1 MIKRSIIIIISL
13 LCFMQVYAK
22 GNNFKEFDITNFKAQ
37 LTQVKQEVEKEYFAN
52 NQGIDAQ
59 IITALS
65 SFNAAMYKNIKSDV
79 SVTPIT
85 QTKYS
90 VIRSA
95 RKKNEYI
102 KHYVGQ
108 MRAENDLATKREY
121 FRKTAAIL
129 NYLKGYDRSI
139 SYQIKVELLNR
150 TNQVVAKGKS
160 NDFKGA
166 YNLAKDLAKDYYGYV
181 KLN

>member
-1 MIKRSIIIIISL
+1 MIKKSIITIISL
-13 LCFMQVYAK
+13 LCFMQVLAQA
-22 GNNFKEFDITNFKAQ
+22 GNFKEFDATNFKAQ
-37 LTQVKQEVEKEYFAN
+37 LTQIKQKVEKEYSAN
-52 NQGIDAQ
+52 TQDIDVQ
-59 IITALS
+59 IIAALS

-79 SVTPIT
+79 NVPPIT

-90 VIRSA
+90 VIRNA

-102 KHYVGQ
+102 KHYTSQ
-108 MRAENDLATKREY
+108 MRASSEIAAKQTY

-139 SYQIKVELLNR
+139 PYQRKNDLLSR
-150 TNQVVAKGKS
+150 AKAVVAKGKA

-166 YNLAKDLAKDYYGYV
+166 YSLAKDLAKDYYGYV
-181 KLN
+181 KVN